1 MAFNPLNGDNATA
14 RRNYPVDSGARRF
27 VFSQEV
33 SLHAESSDQ
42 VLMIR
47 AASGRKKDICEV
59 TWPVDMGRQAVPG
72 GVGPDRAET
81 VVPCLKTHFSGYKL
95 PWVLLA
101 RFKEESWI
109 HCLASSPRPVPA
121 ERLTSSAHLQ
131 VLVVSFD
138 PSKNQTDARHY
149 KKGSLVAELVAAG
162 RCEAPLE
169 VISFKSSVHPKLLVK
184 KCKTVREAVESF
196 CAAVDATLRDLRA
209 LTAVGG
215 LEFQDSHGKPIGAKQ
230 LDELEVTCYA
240 AVTSA
245 ENPAAVRLK
254 AAIEI
259 GDVTGARQA
268 IADGASLEFLP
279 DLTVSPLSIALNYR
293 CQGDWVGV
301 ARLLVEAGAPIDGY
315 DWEDPP
321 IFFWIGALARLSNN
335 KGVIKGLEATLA
347 LGADINCPARIW
359 SKGSTP
365 LHSAVNHFLPAITE
379 FLIGQGANLKARDVQ
394 GLTPL
399 ELAEL
404 LAKNDPPVDLASS
417 AERDDP
423 GDDQPD
429 RKLSL
434 LEFIIAQ
441 HSGNPDDEVR
451 RRARIVQLLR
461 RAKRPAPGRKRQG
474 RQEEKKT
481 AKKETRSRD

>member
-1 MAFNPLNGDNATA
+1 M
-14 RRNYPVDSGARRF
+14 
-27 VFSQEV
+27 
-33 SLHAESSDQ
+33 HAETCDPI
-42 VLMIR
+42 LMIR
-47 AASGRKKDICEV
+47 AASGRKKDIYEV
-59 TWPVDMGRQAVPG
+59 TRPVEMGRQAVPG

-81 VVPCLKTHFSGYKL
+81 MVPCLKTHFSGHRF
-95 PWVLLA
+95 PWVFLA

-121 ERLTSSAHLQ
+121 ERLTSSVHLQ

-138 PSKNQTDARHY
+138 PGKNQTTARLY
-149 KKGSLVAELVAAG
+149 KKGSLVAELIAPG
-162 RCEAPLE
+162 RGEAPLE
-169 VISFKSSVHPKLLVK
+169 VISFKSSVHAKSYLK
-184 KCKTVREAVESF
+184 KCKTVREAVEGF

-209 LTAVGG
+209 FTADGG
-215 LEFQDSHGKPIGAKQ
+215 LEFQNAQGKAIGAKL

-240 AVTSA
+240 PVTSA

-259 GDVTGARQA
+259 GDVAAAGQA
-268 IADGASLEFLP
+268 ISDGASLEFLP

-293 CQGDWVGV
+293 CPGDWVGV
-301 ARLLVEAGAPIDGY
+301 ARALVEAGAPIDGY

-335 KGVIKGLEATLA
+335 KGVIKGLESTLA

-359 SKGSTP
+359 GKGSTP
-365 LHSAVNHFLPAITE
+365 LHSAVQHSLPAIAE
-379 FLIGQGANLKARDVQ
+379 FLVGQGASLKARDAQ

-404 LAKNDPPVDLASS
+404 LAKNDPAVDLASS
-417 AERDDP
+417 AESEDP

-441 HSGNPDDEVR
+441 HSGNADDEVK

-474 RQEEKKT
+474 RQEEKKVT
-481 AKKETRSRD
+481 